1 MKNIQNAAFVV
12 SIHYGNTNEV
22 TRINVKWKGNHEIA
36 DFNFDRFGEVLS
48 SESETENTGWVV
60 VRSSYRVNNS
70 GVAPF
75 QSRDRRSFGCLSGLA
90 RETRFLCC
98 KTANGR
104 AKILSEGWF
113 TSA

>member
-1 MKNIQNAAFVV
+1 MKNSPNAAFVV

-22 TRINVKWKGNHEIA
+22 ARINVRWKGNHEIS

-75 QSRDRRSFGCLSGLA
+75 PQSGPPILQLSGRVIPGDEIPL
-90 RETRFLCC
+90 L
-98 KTANGR
+98 
-104 AKILSEGWF
+104 
-113 TSA
+113 

>member
-12 SIHYGNTNEV
+12 SVHYGNTNEGA
-22 TRINVKWKGNHEIA
+22 RINVKWKGNHEIS

-60 VRSSYRVNNS
+60 VRSSYRMNNS

-75 QSRDRRSFGCLSGLA
+75 QQSGA
-90 RETRFLCC
+90 
-98 KTANGR
+98 A
-104 AKILSEGWF
+104 IVQLSERISPGDEIPLL
-113 TSA
+113 

>member
-22 TRINVKWKGNHEIA
+22 ARINVKWKGNHEIS

-60 VRSSYRVNNS
+60 VRSSYRMNNS

-75 QSRDRRSFGCLSGLA
+75 QQSGPAILQ
-90 RETRFLCC
+90 
-98 KTANGR
+98 
-104 AKILSEGWF
+104 LSERISPGDEIPLL
-113 TSA
+113 

>member
-22 TRINVKWKGNHEIA
+22 VRINVKWKGNHEIS

-60 VRSSYRVNNS
+60 VRSSYRS
-70 GVAPF
+70 E
-75 QSRDRRSFGCLSGLA
+75 QLRRSA
-90 RETRFLCC
+90 
-98 KTANGR
+98 
-104 AKILSEGWF
+104 I
-113 TSA
+113 SAVGTGDPSVV